1 MIPENPEFLTL
12 DQCLNLKQGYLVTV
26 NMQHIYE
33 ARRLPLAASAIFD
46 DAAARYCL
54 DGRGAAK
61 LFERVMHLDLPL
73 VQGNVLL
80 DRWLSLAARKRLL
93 VIGSSPKN
101 VEMVMQ
107 KFPDVEF
114 VVDSG
119 NISINSKLDAAAI
132 ADSLTAAHS
141 GPWDLIAV
149 ALGVPKQELLAQA
162 LHNRMNAPI
171 FCIGGSFE
179 ILGNTLPRSPRW
191 IQVIGMEGIWRLA
204 LEPSA
209 KRIDR
214 IVKSYATFFRLRFA
228 SPSAKALTGLR
239 D

>member
-1 MIPENPEFLTL
+1 MIPEGPKFLNL

-33 ARRLPLAASAIFD
+33 ARRSPMIASAIFG
-46 DAAARYCL
+46 DAATRYCL

-61 LFERVMHLDLPL
+61 LFERFVSVDLPL

-80 DRWLSLAARKRLL
+80 DRWLNLAAGKRLL
-93 VIGSSPKN
+93 VIGSSPEN
-101 VEMVMQ
+101 VGRVMQ

-119 NISINSKLDAAAI
+119 NIRIHSKLDAIAI
-132 ADSLTAAHS
+132 ADGLSAAHP
-141 GPWDLIAV
+141 GRWDLIAI

-162 LHNRMNAPI
+162 LHDRINAPI

-179 ILGNTLPRSPRW
+179 ILGDTLPRSPRW

-214 IVKSYATFFRLRFA
+214 IVQSYATFFRLRFS
-228 SPSAKALTGLR
+228 SPSITALTGLR